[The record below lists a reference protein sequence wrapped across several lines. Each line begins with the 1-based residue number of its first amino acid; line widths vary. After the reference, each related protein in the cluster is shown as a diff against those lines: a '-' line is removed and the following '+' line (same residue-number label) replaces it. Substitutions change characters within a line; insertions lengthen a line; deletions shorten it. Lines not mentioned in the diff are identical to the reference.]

1 MENVDV
7 VVAGGGLVGLAAAST
22 IAASG
27 RTVCLL
33 ESRPRPGMESST
45 HNSGVVHAG
54 IYYPPGSLKGR
65 LSVEGRHLLYEFCR
79 THDVPHRQCGKLIV
93 AADEQQIGKLE
104 ELERRGRAN
113 GVENQTLVDRRF
125 VRKREPHVRARAALW
140 SPDSGSVEAEA
151 LVRALA
157 RVCDDLGVV
166 ALPHT
171 TAIRGEVG
179 NAGVHTIR
187 AIRGIRVIRVITER
201 ETIVARAVV
210 NAAGLH
216 ADELS
221 AAFGGEPFTI
231 YPCRGE
237 YAELTPAKRHL
248 VNGLVYPLPE
258 PSGHGLGVHLTK
270 MTGGNVAI
278 GPTSRYQAAK
288 DDYENDRLPLDSFL
302 RADASVVAR
311 DPAGRPP
318 ARRHRHQAETPPA
331 GAIVRRL
338 LDRARQEL
346 SRPGPRRRD
355 RFTGVDRMPR
365 DRTDGRRARRR
376 GPLA

>member
-45 HNSGVVHAG
+45 HNSGVIHAG

-65 LSVEGRHLLYEFCR
+65 LAVEGRHLLYEFCR

-113 GVENQTLVDRRF
+113 GVENLALVDPRF
-125 VRKREPHVRARAALW
+125 VRQREPHIRARAALW

-157 RVCDDLGVV
+157 RVCDDRGVV
-166 ALPHT
+166 TLPHT
-171 TAIRGEVG
+171 TAIRGEPG
-179 NAGVHTIR
+179 NAGVD
-187 AIRGIRVIRVITER
+187 AIRGIRVITER

-221 AAFGGEPFTI
+221 TAFGGEPFAI

-237 YAELTPAKRHL
+237 YAELTPAKRYL

-270 MTGGNVAI
+270 MTGG
-278 GPTSRYQAAK
+278 
-288 DDYENDRLPLDSFL
+288 E
-302 RADASVVAR
+302 
-311 DPAGRPP
+311 
-318 ARRHRHQAETPPA
+318 
-331 GAIVRRL
+331 
-338 LDRARQEL
+338 
-346 SRPGPRRRD
+346 RRD
-355 RFTGVDRMPR
+355 RPYE
-365 DRTDGRRARRR
+365 
-376 GPLA
+376 PLSVGEG

>member
-79 THDVPHRQCGKLIV
+79 THDLPHRQCGKLIV

-113 GVENQTLVDRRF
+113 GVENLTLVDPRF
-125 VRKREPHVRARAALW
+125 VRQREPHIRARAALW

-157 RVCDDLGVV
+157 RVCDDRGVV
-166 ALPHT
+166 TLPHT

-179 NAGVHTIR
+179 NTPASIQ
-187 AIRGIRVIRVITER
+187 RGPSGASGSSRN
-201 ETIVARAVV
+201 ARRSSPGPSSTRPVSMPMSCQRR
-210 NAAGLH
+210 
-216 ADELS
+216 S
-221 AAFGGEPFTI
+221 AA
-231 YPCRGE
+231 
-237 YAELTPAKRHL
+237 
-248 VNGLVYPLPE
+248 
-258 PSGHGLGVHLTK
+258 S
-270 MTGGNVAI
+270 
-278 GPTSRYQAAK
+278 
-288 DDYENDRLPLDSFL
+288 RLPSIH
-302 RADASVVAR
+302 AAASTR
-311 DPAGRPP
+311 N
-318 ARRHRHQAETPPA
+318 
-331 GAIVRRL
+331 
-338 LDRARQEL
+338 
-346 SRPGPRRRD
+346 
-355 RFTGVDRMPR
+355 
-365 DRTDGRRARRR
+365 
-376 GPLA
+376 

>member
-113 GVENQTLVDRRF
+113 GVENLTLVDPRF
-125 VRKREPHVRARAALW
+125 VRQREPHIRARAALW

-157 RVCDDLGVV
+157 RVCDDRGVV
-166 ALPHT
+166 TLPHT

-179 NAGVHTIR
+179 NAGVHTKR
-187 AIRGIRVIRVITER
+187 AIRGIRVITER

-270 MTGGNVAI
+270 MTSGNLAI

-288 DDYENDRLPLDSFL
+288 DDYENDRLPLDSFFEPT
-302 RADASVVAR
+302 RA
-311 DPAGRPP
+311 
-318 ARRHRHQAETPPA
+318 
-331 GAIVRRL
+331 L
-338 LDRARQEL
+338 LPEIQPDDL
-346 SRPGPRRRD
+346 RPGA
-355 RFTGVDRMPR
+355 TGIRPKLHPPEQSFADFLIAHDKNCPGLVHAAGIDSPGLTACLAIGRMVAGLVDEV
-365 DRTDGRRARRR
+365 
-376 GPLA
+376 L